1 MLIVEKKIKSTF
13 EAVHD
18 FVLEAADLIKNID
31 ALEVDGLLFKINI
44 MLREVLNNAV
54 EHGNNFD
61 DTKFICCK
69 IFYEKEILVFEIED
83 EGEGFVANDFYMM
96 DEGFTMKNRS
106 RGLELIEKYGF
117 EYRFK
122 KNKVIIEYDLNKEM
136 LSWK

>member
-1 MLIVEKKIKSTF
+1 MKIVEKKIKSTF

-31 ALEVDGLLFKINI
+31 DLEVDDLLFKINI

-61 DTKFICCK
+61 DSKFIYCK
-69 IFYEKEILVFEIED
+69 IFCKNETFIFEIED

-117 EYRFK
+117 KYRFK
-122 KNKVIIEYDLNKEM
+122 KNKVIVEYDLNKER
-136 LSWK
+136 LS

>member
-1 MLIVEKKIKSTF
+1 MTIVEKKIKSTF

-18 FVLEAADLIKNID
+18 FVLEAAELIKNID
-31 ALEVDGLLFKINI
+31 TLEINGLIFKINI
-44 MLREVLNNAV
+44 MLREILNNAV

-61 DTKFICCK
+61 DSKFIYCK
-69 IFYEKEILVFEIED
+69 IFYEENTIIFEIED

-122 KNKVIIEYDLNKEM
+122 KNRVIVEYDLNKEM
-136 LSWK
+136 LS

>member
-1 MLIVEKKIKSTF
+1 MIVKKKIKSTF

-18 FVLEAADLIKNID
+18 FVLEADDIIKSID
-31 ALEVDGLLFKINI
+31 TLEVSNLIFKINI

-61 DTKFICCK
+61 ENKFIYCQ
-69 IFYEKEILVFEIED
+69 ISLEEELLIFEIQD
-83 EGEGFVANDFYMM
+83 EGEGFIANDFYMM

-117 EYRFK
+117 EYRFN
-122 KNKVIIEYDLNKEM
+122 KNKVIVEYDLNKER
-136 LSWK
+136 L

>member
-1 MLIVEKKIKSTF
+1 MLIVEKKIKSNF

-18 FVLEAADLIKNID
+18 FVLEAASLIENID
-31 ALEVDGLLFKINI
+31 TIDVDGLIFKINI

-61 DTKFICCK
+61 DSKFIYCK
-69 IFYEKEILVFEIED
+69 ILYEEETFIFEIQD
-83 EGEGFVANDFYMM
+83 EGEGFIANDFYMM

-122 KNKVIIEYDLNKEM
+122 KNKVIVEYDLNKEM

>member
-1 MLIVEKKIKSTF
+1 MMIVKKKIKSTF

-18 FVLEAADLIKNID
+18 FVLEADDIIKSID
-31 ALEVDGLLFKINI
+31 TLEVSNLIFKINI

-61 DTKFICCK
+61 ENKFIYCQ
-69 IFYEKEILVFEIED
+69 ISLEEELLIFEIQD
-83 EGEGFVANDFYMM
+83 EGEGFIANDFYMM

-117 EYRFK
+117 EYRFN
-122 KNKVIIEYDLNKEM
+122 KNKVIVEYDLNKER
-136 LSWK
+136 L